1 MIVLH
6 ILAPIAIWLRP
17 PYTLLGLFP
26 VAGGMGLAFRARR
39 LFQARG
45 TPIKPRET
53 PIHLNEDGPFKV
65 SRNPM
70 YLGIVIALV
79 GIAMLLG
86 SAVTF
91 LFPILFLVAMS
102 VFFIPLEERNLESVL
117 GERYRGYKR
126 RVPRWFLFF

>member
-1 MIVLH
+1 
-6 ILAPIAIWLRP
+6 
-17 PYTLLGLFP
+17 
-26 VAGGMGLAFRARR
+26 
-39 LFQARG
+39 
-45 TPIKPRET
+45 
-53 PIHLNEDGPFKV
+53 
-65 SRNPM
+65 M